1 MGLHA
6 SSMSS
11 AGSGLVNGT
20 DYFFALLP
28 EDQVRAEIAS
38 VSDRFR
44 NTHRLIGNQV
54 DASRF
59 HMTLCPAGRPGRM
72 RGSVEAALIEAAG
85 QVRVKVFDM
94 ILESAMRLSAK
105 DGQYPFVLCTDS
117 LSGDSALTLRK
128 AIALAQAKAGLSVPG
143 VSSYMPHVTL
153 LHGPMID
160 AIEVSMPSIH
170 WRVREFV
177 LVRSFFGQS
186 RNEVV
191 GRWPLDPAY

>member
-1 MGLHA
+1 MSLHA

-11 AGSGLVNGT
+11 AGRGLASGT

-28 EDQVRAEIAS
+28 DEQVRADIAG
-38 VSDRFR
+38 VSERFR
-44 NTHRLIGNQV
+44 RTHRLIGTAV
-54 DASRF
+54 DAARF
-59 HMTLCPAGRPGRM
+59 QLTLCPTGRPERL
-72 RGSVEAALIEAAG
+72 RGSVEAALVRAAG
-85 QVRVKVFDM
+85 QVRARAFD
-94 ILESAMRLSAK
+94 ITLDSAMRLSAK

-117 LSGDSALTLRK
+117 SSAASALGLRK
-128 AIALAQAKAGLSVPG
+128 AIAQAQGQVGLDVPG

-160 AIEVSMPSIH
+160 AIEVSIPPIR

-177 LVRSFFGQS
+177 LVHSFFGQS
-186 RNEVV
+186 RHEVT